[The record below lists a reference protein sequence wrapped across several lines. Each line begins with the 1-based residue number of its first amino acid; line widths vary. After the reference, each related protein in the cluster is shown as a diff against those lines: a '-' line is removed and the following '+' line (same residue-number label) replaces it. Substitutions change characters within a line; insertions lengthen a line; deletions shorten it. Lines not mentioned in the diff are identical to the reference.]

1 MATVTKVDY
10 TSALRHLYRAR
21 EEPNLVEV
29 PPMRFL
35 MIDGQGEPDGSDTFT
50 EAVEALFAV
59 AYAVKFQ
66 VRAEAGVDFGVLP
79 LEALWWLPH
88 AHLWDFAAGSD
99 RQWTLMVMQPEIATD
114 EVVGGM
120 LDRIA
125 TTGSPPGVDR
135 IRFAPYEEG
144 SAVQCLHQGSSR
156 AQRASLERLRAF
168 IVELGMVPTGKHHE
182 IYLSDP
188 HRTAAHRLR
197 TILRQP
203 VRERD

>member
-1 MATVTKVDY
+1 MATVTKIDY

-21 EEPNLVEV
+21 EEPDLVEV

-35 MIDGQGEPDGSDTFT
+35 MIDGQGEPDASATFT

-66 VRAEAGVDFGVLP
+66 VRAEAGIDFGVLP
-79 LEALWWLPH
+79 LEALWWIPH

-99 RQWTLMVMQPEIATD
+99 RQWTLMVMQPEIASD
-114 EVVGGM
+114 EVVRGM
-120 LDRIA
+120 LDRVA
-125 TTGSPPGVDR
+125 ASTNPPGVDR
-135 IRFAPYEEG
+135 IRFEPHEEG
-144 SAVQCLHQGSSR
+144 SAVQVLHLGSFR
-156 AQRASLERLRAF
+156 TQRATLEQLHAYV
-168 IVELGMVPTGKHHE
+168 VELGMVPTGKHHE

-188 HRTAAHRLR
+188 HRTAPHRMR

-203 VRERD
+203 VRARS